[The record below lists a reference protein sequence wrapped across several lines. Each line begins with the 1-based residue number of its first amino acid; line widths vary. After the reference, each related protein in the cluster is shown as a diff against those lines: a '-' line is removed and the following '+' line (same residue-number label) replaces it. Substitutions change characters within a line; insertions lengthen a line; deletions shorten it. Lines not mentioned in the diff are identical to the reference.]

1 MYTISKSEKEKVL
14 KYLKESLEEEYNKKV
29 KSFKLIEIKILQD
42 GSLNITV
49 YFKFSKKE
57 EHEECLH
64 ISCESFYKIIK
75 LYSL

>member
-1 MYTISKSEKEKVL
+1 MYKISEIEKQKVL

-29 KSFKLIEIKILQD
+29 KPFKLIGIKMLQD
-42 GSLNITV
+42 GSLNTTV

-57 EHEECLH
+57 EHEECFY
-64 ISCESFYKIIK
+64 ISYELFYKIIK

>member
-1 MYTISKSEKEKVL
+1 M
-14 KYLKESLEEEYNKKV
+14 
-29 KSFKLIEIKILQD
+29 LQD
-42 GSLNITV
+42 GSLNTTV

-57 EHEECLH
+57 EYEKCLH